1 MEHYG
6 VRGIALNWFTSYL
19 SHRKQYVSVNGHT
32 SEYLNISCGVPQG
45 SVLGP
50 LLFLIY
56 INDLPSVSKYLRF
69 YLFADDT
76 NIYFEAK
83 DLKTLQK
90 IMNREL
96 RHVKKWLEAN
106 KLALNIEKTN
116 FVVFHSPDKNLTE
129 PIILKFGRK
138 KITHANHVKFL
149 GVLLDETLS
158 WRSHLIE
165 LSRKLARSVGI
176 FYKLRHYVPLDTLI
190 SIYYA
195 LFYPFLTY
203 GIVVWGATYEN
214 LIKPI
219 LTAQKKVIRAMT
231 FSEPTAHSSPLFS
244 DLKILKLGDIY
255 QLYIS
260 SFVFE
265 CHNDIAPAH
274 FRDFFRPIS
283 SIHSY
288 NTRGASRGDFF
299 LVRKNTPQYGIR
311 SICYNGVRIWNN
323 IIPYEI
329 RNSTSVKGFRKNFK
343 NSLLESYV
351 I

>member
-1 MEHYG
+1 MEHHG
-6 VRGIALNWFTSYL
+6 VRGIALDWFTSYL

-32 SEYLNISCGVPQG
+32 SEYLYISCGVPQG

-50 LLFLIY
+50 LLFLIH
-56 INDLPSVSKYLRF
+56 INDLPSVSKYLCF

-96 RHVKKWLEAN
+96 CHVKKWFEAN

-116 FVVFHSPDKNLTE
+116 FVVFHSPSKKLTE

-165 LSRKLARSVGI
+165 L
-176 FYKLRHYVPLDTLI
+176 
-190 SIYYA
+190 
-195 LFYPFLTY
+195 
-203 GIVVWGATYEN
+203 
-214 LIKPI
+214 
-219 LTAQKKVIRAMT
+219 
-231 FSEPTAHSSPLFS
+231 
-244 DLKILKLGDIY
+244 
-255 QLYIS
+255 
-260 SFVFE
+260 
-265 CHNDIAPAH
+265 
-274 FRDFFRPIS
+274 
-283 SIHSY
+283 
-288 NTRGASRGDFF
+288 
-299 LVRKNTPQYGIR
+299 
-311 SICYNGVRIWNN
+311 
-323 IIPYEI
+323 
-329 RNSTSVKGFRKNFK
+329 
-343 NSLLESYV
+343 LESLPDQLPYFANQDSMF